1 MSKNDIKI
9 KAIKLAF
16 LGDSAVGKTTIIETY
31 LDVEFNED
39 FISTIGWDRK
49 KTSIIL
55 ENGEEM
61 ELSIWDTAGQ
71 ERYHSVAIK
80 VIKQV
85 QGIIVVFDVTKR
97 ETFISVVD
105 WLQVID
111 DNFTDVSIIL
121 FGNKCDLEDN
131 RQVTE
136 EEAIKFA
143 KEKNLTYL
151 ETSAKTKIN
160 IKEGISAI
168 ANEVYKKYK
177 NVEPTIK
184 LNKKKTGKKK
194 SNCCS
199 GGKSNKKEEKKDK
212 SKNNPENQK
221 EQK

>member
-31 LDVEFNED
+31 LGVEFNED

-55 ENGEEM
+55 ENGKEM

-121 FGNKCDLEDN
+121 FGNKCDMEEN
-131 RQVTE
+131 REVTK
-136 EEAIKFA
+136 EEATKFA
-143 KEKNLTYL
+143 MEKNITYL
-151 ETSAKTKIN
+151 ETSAKNKIN

-221 EQK
+221 E

>member
-31 LDVEFNED
+31 LGVEFNED
-39 FISTIGWDRK
+39 FISTIGWDKK
-49 KTSIIL
+49 KTKITL

-61 ELSIWDTAGQ
+61 ELTIWDTAGQ

-136 EEAIKFA
+136 EEAVK
-143 KEKNLTYL
+143 KKKKKNLTYL

-177 NVEPTIK
+177 IVEPTIK
-184 LNKKKTGKKK
+184 LNKKKAGKKK

-199 GGKSNKKEEKKDK
+199 GGKNNKKEEKKDK

-221 EQK
+221 E

>member
-31 LDVEFNED
+31 LGVEFNED
-39 FISTIGWDRK
+39 FISTIGWDKK
-49 KTSIIL
+49 KTKITL

-61 ELSIWDTAGQ
+61 ELTIWDTAGQ

-121 FGNKCDLEDN
+121 FGNKCDLEDK

-143 KEKNLTYL
+143 KEKNIRYL

-177 NVEPTIK
+177 NVEQPIK
-184 LNKKKTGKKK
+184 LSKKKTQKKK
-194 SNCCS
+194 SNCCI
-199 GGKSNKKEEKKDK
+199 GGKGNKKEEKNEKFE
-212 SKNNPENQK
+212 NNPENQK

>member
-39 FISTIGWDRK
+39 FISTIGWDKK
-49 KTSIIL
+49 KTKITL

-61 ELSIWDTAGQ
+61 ELTIWDTAGQ

-105 WLQVID
+105 WLHVID
-111 DNFTDVSIIL
+111 DNFIDVSIIL
-121 FGNKCDLEDN
+121 FGNKCDLEDK

-151 ETSAKTKIN
+151 ETSAKN

-184 LNKKKTGKKK
+184 LNKKKAGKKK
-194 SNCCS
+194 I
-199 GGKSNKKEEKKDK
+199 
-212 SKNNPENQK
+212 
-221 EQK
+221 

>member
-1 MSKNDIKI
+1 MSTNDIKM
-9 KAIKLAF
+9 KTLKLAI

-31 LDVEFNED
+31 MDVEFNED

-55 ENGEEM
+55 DDGKEM

-71 ERYHSVAIK
+71 ERYHSVAVK

-85 QGIIVVFDVTKR
+85 QGIIIVFDVTKK
-97 ETFISVVD
+97 ESFKNVVD

-111 DNFTDVSIIL
+111 DNFTDVSLIL
-121 FGNKCDLEDN
+121 FGNKCDLEDK
-131 RQVTE
+131 REVTE

-143 KEKNLTYL
+143 KENNLKYL

-160 IKEGISAI
+160 IKEGISLI

-184 LNKKKTGKKK
+184 LNKKQTGKKK
-194 SNCCS
+194 SSCCG

-212 SKNNPENQK
+212 SQNNPENQK

>member
-1 MSKNDIKI
+1 MSTNDIKM
-9 KAIKLAF
+9 KTLKLAF

-31 LDVEFNED
+31 MDVEFNED

-55 ENGEEM
+55 DDGKEM

-71 ERYHSVAIK
+71 ERYHSVAVK

-85 QGIIVVFDVTKR
+85 QGIIIVFDVTKK
-97 ETFISVVD
+97 ESFKNVVD

-111 DNFTDVSIIL
+111 DNFTDVSLIL
-121 FGNKCDLEDN
+121 FGNKCDLEDK
-131 RQVTE
+131 REVTE

-143 KEKNLTYL
+143 KENNLKYL

-160 IKEGISAI
+160 IKEGISLI

-184 LNKKKTGKKK
+184 LNKKQTGKKK
-194 SNCCS
+194 SSCCG

-212 SKNNPENQK
+212 SQNNPENQK

>member
-31 LDVEFNED
+31 LGVEFNED
-39 FISTIGWDRK
+39 FISTIGWDKK
-49 KTSIIL
+49 KTKITL

-61 ELSIWDTAGQ
+61 ELTIWDTAGQ

-121 FGNKCDLEDN
+121 FGNKCDLEDT

-212 SKNNPENQK
+212 SKNNPENEK
-221 EQK
+221 E

>member
-1 MSKNDIKI
+1 MSTNDIKM
-9 KAIKLAF
+9 KTLKLAF

-31 LDVEFNED
+31 MDVEFNED

-55 ENGEEM
+55 DDGKEM

-71 ERYHSVAIK
+71 ERYHSVAVK

-85 QGIIVVFDVTKR
+85 QGIIIVFDVTKK
-97 ETFISVVD
+97 ESFKNVVD

-111 DNFTDVSIIL
+111 DNFTDVSLIL
-121 FGNKCDLEDN
+121 FGNKCDLEDK
-131 RQVTE
+131 REVTE

-143 KEKNLTYL
+143 KENNLKYL

-160 IKEGISAI
+160 IKEGISLI

-184 LNKKKTGKKK
+184 LNKKLTGKKK
-194 SNCCS
+194 SSCCG
-199 GGKSNKKEEKKDK
+199 GGKSNKKEEKKDN

>member
-1 MSKNDIKI
+1 MSTNDIKM
-9 KAIKLAF
+9 KTLKLAF

-31 LDVEFNED
+31 MDVEFNED

-55 ENGEEM
+55 DDGKEM

-71 ERYHSVAIK
+71 ERYHSVAVK

-85 QGIIVVFDVTKR
+85 QGIIIVFDVTKK
-97 ETFISVVD
+97 ESFKNVVD

-111 DNFTDVSIIL
+111 DNFTDVSLIL
-121 FGNKCDLEDN
+121 FGNKCDLEDK
-131 RQVTE
+131 REVAK

-143 KEKNLTYL
+143 NENNLKYL

-160 IKEGISAI
+160 IKEGISLI

-184 LNKKKTGKKK
+184 LNKKQTGKKK
-194 SNCCS
+194 SNCCG
-199 GGKSNKKEEKKDK
+199 GGKSNKKEEKKDN